1 MLEKDK
7 IANEII
13 DLKDKNVALYNN
25 VLNRVLK
32 VGEASAGV
40 LLEILDDKTTPNEV
54 KLSIAGGLLK
64 QVMEFLT
71 ANNSNRNDGTAK

>member
-7 IANEII
+7 IADEIADI
-13 DLKDKNVALYNN
+13 KDKNVALYNN

-40 LLEILDDKTTPNEV
+40 LLEILDNKTIPNEV

-64 QVMEFLT
+64 QVMDFLT
-71 ANNSNRNDGTAK
+71 ANNSNRNDGTK